1 MAGGATESG
10 RSVTSKVTAILL
22 VFSRGST
29 YSLTELARLTGLPV
43 STAHRLAGELT
54 DRRLLERTEDGAYR
68 IGLPLRRI
76 GSVPPAAPDRADGP
90 DLLRRAG
97 WVMADLV
104 VATGSVVRLGVPE
117 GTGVAVAEMLPG
129 GPPPHSLTR
138 CALPA
143 PDTVLGRT
151 LLAFGPPAATERAVA
166 AMGPAEA
173 GGRLRRSLRTIRLT
187 RTAVATDPPAR
198 VAMPVFGAGGEVLA
212 ALELTV
218 PDLGTD
224 LAAARAALAVAAGSL
239 SRELATV
246 PGSRPGATLVAP
258 EAGHRTGVRT
268 WAHAPAGASTA
279 APVAYHS

>member
-1 MAGGATESG
+1 VAGGATESG

-22 VFSRGST
+22 VFSRGSS

-54 DRRLLERTEDGAYR
+54 ARRLLERTEDGGYR

-76 GSVPPAAPDRADGP
+76 GNPPSAATDPASPDPGGP

-117 GTGVAVAEMLPG
+117 GPGLAVAEMRPG
-129 GPPPHSLTR
+129 GPAPDSLTPHAR
-138 CALPA
+138 PA
-143 PDTVLGRT
+143 HTTTLGRT
-151 LLAFGPPAATERAVA
+151 LLAFGPPGAAERAIA
-166 AMGPAEA
+166 TTGSAEA
-173 GGRLRRSLRTIRLT
+173 GSRLRRSLRVIRLT
-187 RTAVATDPPAR
+187 RMAVSTDPPAR

-218 PDLGTD
+218 PDLQTD
-224 LAAARAALAVAAGSL
+224 LAGARAALAVATGSL
-239 SRELATV
+239 SRELAAA
-246 PGSRPGATLVAP
+246 PGASPGPTLVAN
-258 EAGHRTGVRT
+258 
-268 WAHAPAGASTA
+268 
-279 APVAYHS
+279 